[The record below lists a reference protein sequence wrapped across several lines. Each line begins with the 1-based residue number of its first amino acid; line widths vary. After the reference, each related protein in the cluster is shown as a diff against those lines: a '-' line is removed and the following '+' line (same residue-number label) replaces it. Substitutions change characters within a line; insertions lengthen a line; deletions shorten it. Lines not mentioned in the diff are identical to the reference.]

1 MSPLIKN
8 VLIFGGLLLIA
19 VFGYYL
25 FVLQGDSVASITST
39 EVDIAAVAERE
50 SFLRSLR
57 ELQTISL
64 DTSVLNDERFI
75 RLVDFSEPVSE
86 VPVGRQDPFADPN

>member
-1 MSPLIKN
+1 MSTLIKN
-8 VLIFGGLLLIA
+8 VLIFGGLLLLG

-39 EVDIAAVAERE
+39 DVDIAAVAERE
-50 SFLRSLR
+50 SYLRSLR
-57 ELQTISL
+57 ELQTINL

-75 RLVDFSEPVSE
+75 RLVDYSEPVSE
-86 VPVGRQDPFADPN
+86 APVGRRDPFANPN